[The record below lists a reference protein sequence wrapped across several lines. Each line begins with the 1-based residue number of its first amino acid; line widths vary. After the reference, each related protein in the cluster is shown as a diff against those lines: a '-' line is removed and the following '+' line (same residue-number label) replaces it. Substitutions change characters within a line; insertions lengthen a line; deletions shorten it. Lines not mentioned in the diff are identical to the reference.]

1 MQQQQQDETPH
12 VGYGSEMEEAVSPQW
27 TLVIRNDGGASVV
40 PLAEVSALQQDEA
53 AIGDKNSTI
62 IVLQTHEQ
70 DVLVDSTG
78 LELSSSQAIS
88 QSDPVTEGEAE
99 HVADF
104 ITVSAGQEEGAVD
117 PLSITIADTSHHLP
131 DIGPETLDNIH
142 ISVLAPSEMT
152 RAIPEKA
159 ATEDSVPAPCESQ
172 SLGLPTAAAAV
183 MSSGSSRLSSL
194 GHGADPPAFTPV
206 YEDSRQPTKQW
217 KEKEGKEKL
226 KNLGVKFRLDRDCTK
241 QQRKEDFCSK
251 VDVWTQKL
259 ACSNELV
266 EPFERLEA
274 TLHRDITAELGLASS
289 RNIFISLQQQGVAR
303 GVRVTETS
311 PGHIVVS
318 GSLMELLASRDI
330 ILEEIRKLRGVSEKG
345 TSPSTRDV
353 GVMCELIPS
362 PATTRHA
369 STLGLDRSARR
380 YHSVLSRPLSP
391 EPSPLRR
398 RTKKQLVGHSSAR
411 NTDKRHLMK
420 GFPERVAKKH
430 AQKQNLKNVEC
441 GMKPKNKNYIF
452 SEHSCQNSQEEDP
465 HNSVSMAGV
474 KTEPCA
480 IRAISVSDQSS
491 AESERVENENSSDLK
506 ALGVCQDGSSLAASA
521 VKEGDG
527 TKLHERTVCTEV
539 NKTNSCLEN
548 INNDYLNVSKSR
560 QQVEEEV
567 DMTMKDEVFGQQ
579 ETSKGTEEL
588 QDTQSS
594 SQVKFKF
601 SCKIC
606 SYKSM
611 RENHFIKHMQLHDK
625 GLALYRC
632 NECNFVSIR
641 ASHLRRHKMSH
652 ALQVLHCHLCAY
664 TCDDQKLLTK
674 HVRVK
679 HHTPKQSNPSD
690 DMFECEE
697 CEYKTSWHYAFQR
710 HRRTHTS
717 SKVVA
722 MHSCPQCHY
731 KTVRREHFLRHIKN
745 VHQNYRPFLCDICGK
760 AFKRQDALKQHHVSH
775 YQNLAQGQQ
784 WPGGA
789 IWEHMATHS
798 EERSFLCEVC
808 GASFKTRSVQRNHVQ
823 TIHRRPRAFTCATC
837 EKKFNTKFALRRH
850 MKQHDTSIQDMEEL
864 QDLAR
869 NSRVNSSV
877 GRLCELQPAASSLL
891 PQAPT
896 GMVHLPGRSRSSLPS
911 APESPPQHPPS
922 ACQIT
927 IDGQPPFL
935 VPHLDAQHAT
945 LESGEACISKG
956 SGTSLVGGEGSGG
969 AELAALGNT
978 QSGATVS
985 VPVVPATVHILNQ
998 NTLSTSSGD
1007 LILSSEHY
1015 DGGQG
1020 SAVVG
1025 DDTTNYINAD
1035 HSNSTL
1041 LYLTA
1046 NFN

>member
-1 MQQQQQDETPH
+1 
-12 VGYGSEMEEAVSPQW
+12 MEDAVSPQW
-27 TLVIRNDGGASVV
+27 TLVIRNDGETSVV

-70 DVLVDSTG
+70 DVLVDNSG

-88 QSDPVTEGEAE
+88 QNDPVSEGEAE

-104 ITVSAGQEEGAVD
+104 ITVSAGQEEGVVD

-131 DIGPETLDNIH
+131 DIGPDTLDNIH
-142 ISVLAPSEMT
+142 ISVLAASEVT
-152 RAIPEKA
+152 QAIPEKA
-159 ATEDSVPAPCESQ
+159 ATEDSVPAPCEIQ
-172 SLGLPTAAAAV
+172 SLEPPIAAATAAPAII
-183 MSSGSSRLSSL
+183 SSGSQRLSSI
-194 GHGADPPAFTPV
+194 GHGADTPAFTPV
-206 YEDSRQPTKQW
+206 YEDSRQPTKHW
-217 KEKEGKEKL
+217 KEKERKEKL
-226 KNLGVKFRLDRDCTK
+226 KNLGVKFRLGRDFTK

-251 VDVWTQKL
+251 VDLWTQKL

-289 RNIFISLQQQGVAR
+289 RNIFISLQQQGMAR

-330 ILEEIRKLRGVSEKG
+330 ILEEIRKLRGLSENG
-345 TSPSTRDV
+345 TSPTTRDV

-362 PATTRHA
+362 PVTTRHA

-398 RTKKQLVGHSSAR
+398 RSKKQLVGHSSAR
-411 NTDKRHLMK
+411 NTDKRRLMK
-420 GFPERVAKKH
+420 DFPERVTKKH
-430 AQKQNLKNVEC
+430 AQNQNLKNVEC
-441 GMKPKNKNYIF
+441 GIKPKNKNGIF
-452 SEHSCQNSQEEDP
+452 SECIHQNSQEEDP
-465 HNSVSMAGV
+465 HNSLSMSGV

-480 IRAISVSDQSS
+480 VQTISISNQSS
-491 AESERVENENSSDLK
+491 AESERVKNEDSSDLK
-506 ALGVCQDGSSLAASA
+506 ALGMSQDGSSLAVSA
-521 VKEGDG
+521 VREGDG
-527 TKLHERTVCTEV
+527 TKPPERTVHTEL
-539 NKTNSCLEN
+539 NKADSCLEN
-548 INNDYLNVSKSR
+548 INNDCCNVNKSR
-560 QQVEEEV
+560 QQVDEV
-567 DMTMKDEVFGQQ
+567 DMTMKDEVFDQQ
-579 ETSKGTEEL
+579 ETFKETEEL
-588 QDTQSS
+588 QDPQNSN
-594 SQVKFKF
+594 QVKFKF

-606 SYKSM
+606 SYKST
-611 RENHFIKHMQLHDK
+611 RENHFIKHMQLHEK

-632 NECNFVSIR
+632 SECNFVSIR

-679 HHTPKQSNPSD
+679 HHTPKQPSPSD
-690 DMFECEE
+690 NMFECEE
-697 CEYKTSWHYAFQR
+697 CEYKTSWHYAFQK
-710 HRRTHTS
+710 HQRTHTS
-717 SKVVA
+717 SKVVV

-775 YQNLAQGQQ
+775 YQNLAQVGPYGFVCHICQKVCRS
-784 WPGGA
+784 A
-789 IWEHMATHS
+789 AYLKEHMATHS

-823 TIHRRPRAFTCATC
+823 TIHRRPRAFTCVTC
-837 EKKFNTKFALRRH
+837 DKKFNTKFALRRH
-850 MKQHDTSIQDMEEL
+850 MKQHGSSIQDIEEL

-891 PQAPT
+891 PQGST
-896 GMVHLPGRSRSSLPS
+896 SMVHLPGRSRSSLPS
-911 APESPPQHPPS
+911 APESPPQHPSS

-935 VPHLDAQHAT
+935 VPHLDSQHAA

-956 SGTSLVGGEGSGG
+956 SGTSLVGGEGSSG

-978 QSGATVS
+978 QAGATVS
-985 VPVVPATVHILNQ
+985 MPVVPATVHILNQ

-1015 DGGQG
+1015 DGSQG

-1035 HSNSTL
+1035 HGNSTL